1 MNTFMGKIFG
11 NINDLCIDRTKKHP
25 IETIL
30 ALVFCGT
37 LAGYNTWIEGY
48 NTWIDF
54 EDFAYN
60 HFEKLKEF
68 IDLSSGVPSH
78 DTISRVISA
87 LKVEE
92 FEKSFHLFVE
102 E

>member
-11 NINDLCIDRTKKHP
+11 NINDLCLDRTKKHP

-37 LAGYNTWIEGY
+37 LAGYNTWI
-48 NTWIDF
+48 DS